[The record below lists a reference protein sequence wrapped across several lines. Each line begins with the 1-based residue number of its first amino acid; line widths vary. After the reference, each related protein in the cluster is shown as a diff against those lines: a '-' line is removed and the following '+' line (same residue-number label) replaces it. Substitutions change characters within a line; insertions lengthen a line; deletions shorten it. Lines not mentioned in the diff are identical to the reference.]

1 MPKDTYKQE
10 HFEWNFVF
18 CATERIFGALHFH
31 FQAVTRSNKKKIIE
45 MVFHGLYIY
54 EVSEIER
61 EREREETTNQKPIC
75 SCVWLEGKFT
85 LDTISQIRFNKQR

>member
-18 CATERIFGALHFH
+18 CATERIFEALHFH

-61 EREREETTNQKPIC
+61 EREGR
-75 SCVWLEGKFT
+75 
-85 LDTISQIRFNKQR
+85 DNKSEAYVFMCMVGR